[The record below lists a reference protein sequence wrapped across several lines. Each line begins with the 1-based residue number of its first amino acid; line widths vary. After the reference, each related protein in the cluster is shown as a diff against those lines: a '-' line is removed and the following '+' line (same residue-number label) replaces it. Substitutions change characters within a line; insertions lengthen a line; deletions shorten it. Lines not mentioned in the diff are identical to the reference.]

1 MKIRLNKTMV
11 AVATSALLLVS
22 VPVAG
27 ITAAANATAK
37 PTYTIGYQGPLSGG
51 NAQLGLNMEYGV
63 QLAIQQANAS
73 GKYKFKLRFQTLDDQ
88 GDPTVAPGV
97 AQGAVANTNLVAI
110 VGPSFSGATAASM
123 PYYGP
128 ANIAMVSAS
137 ATRTSLTDS
146 TANPNNNTFFRVVA
160 DDSVQGPA
168 DAKYLVTTKKI
179 KKLYVV
185 DDGSS
190 YGQGVASQV
199 SISATALGA
208 TVTTASV
215 PGTTQCQAGTGS
227 TSEYSAAATT
237 VVGSHATGLFYGGYY
252 CDLGLFLGALKTAG
266 YHGLIMSDDGAL
278 SNSLISGTTP
288 RSAANNVLISCACAT
303 STNAAFNVA
312 YDNLAGF
319 PATNATYAAEAYD
332 AANVIIK
339 AMSQLTTISR
349 GGIVAKLK
357 SSGFSFK
364 GITKTIKFQHNGNIS
379 GSAIYVSKVVN
390 GVIKQLGLE

>member
-1 MKIRLNKTMV
+1 MNIRLNKTMV
-11 AVATSALLLVS
+11 ALASSALLLVS

-88 GDPTVAPGV
+88 GDPSVAPGV
-97 AQGAVANTNLVAI
+97 AQGAVANSNLVAL

-146 TANPNNNTFFRVVA
+146 TQNPNNNTFFRVVA

-168 DAKYLVTTKKI
+168 DAKYLVKTKKI
-179 KKLYVV
+179 TKLYVV

-199 SISATALGA
+199 SSTATALHA

-215 PGTTQCQAGTGS
+215 PGTTQCQAGNGA
-227 TSEYSAAATT
+227 TSEYSAAATA
-237 VVGSHATGLFYGGYY
+237 VVNSHATGLFYGGYY

-266 YHGLIMSDDGAL
+266 YHGVIMSDDGAL
-278 SNSLISGTTP
+278 SSSLVSGTTP
-288 RSAANNVLISCACAT
+288 HSAANNVLISCACAS
-303 STNAAFNVA
+303 STNAAFNTA
-312 YDNLAGF
+312 YENLAGF

-332 AANVIIK
+332 AANAIIK
-339 AMSQLTTISR
+339 AMSQLTTITR

-357 SSGFSFK
+357 ARTFTSV
-364 GITKTIKFQHNGNIS
+364 GITKTIKFQSNGNIS
-379 GSAIYVSKVVN
+379 GSAIYVTQVVN
-390 GVIKQLGLE
+390 GVLKQLGLE

>member
-1 MKIRLNKTMV
+1 MNIRLNKTMV
-11 AVATSALLLVS
+11 AVASSALLLVS

-27 ITAAANATAK
+27 IASANAAAK

-88 GDPTVAPGV
+88 GDPSVAPGV
-97 AQGAVANTNLVAI
+97 AQGAVANSNLVAI

-146 TANPNNNTFFRVVA
+146 TQNPNNNTFFRVVA

-168 DAKYLVTTKKI
+168 DAQYLVKTKKVT
-179 KKLYVV
+179 KLYVV

-190 YGQGVASQV
+190 YGAGVAQAV
-199 SISATALGA
+199 AARAQALHA
-208 TVTTASV
+208 TVTSATV
-215 PGTTQCQAGTGS
+215 PGTTQCQAGNGA
-227 TSEYSAAATT
+227 TSEYSAAATA
-237 VVGSHATGLFYGGYY
+237 VVNSHATGLFYGGYY

-266 YHGLIMSDDGAL
+266 YHGIVMSDDGAL
-278 SNSLISGTTP
+278 STSLISGTTP
-288 RSAANNVLISCACAT
+288 RSAANGVYISCACAT
-303 STNAAFNVA
+303 STNKAFNTA

-332 AANVIIK
+332 AANAIIK
-339 AMSQLTTISR
+339 AMSQLTSISR
-349 GGIVAKLK
+349 GGILTKLK
-357 SSGFSFK
+357 ARTFSFV
-364 GITKTIKFQHNGNIS
+364 GITKTIKFQANGNIS
-379 GSAIYVSKVVN
+379 GSAIYVSQVVN
-390 GVIKQLGLE
+390 GAIKQLGLE